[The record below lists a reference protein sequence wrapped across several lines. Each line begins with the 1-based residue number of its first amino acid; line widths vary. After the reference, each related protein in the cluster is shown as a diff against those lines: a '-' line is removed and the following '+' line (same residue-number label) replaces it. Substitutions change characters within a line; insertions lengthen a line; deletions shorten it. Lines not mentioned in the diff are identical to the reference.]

1 MLTSFSQYLNDLRS
15 SAGSW
20 MPQRQP
26 SAEAMAMAALL
37 KTPVANTGDWLARNE
52 AFGRAQ
58 SDYKRQR
65 QAVGDNL
72 NQAFYDATRGEAN
85 KRLKSVDPNS
95 MAAQI
100 YSAMANNASQAM
112 VPGAT
117 FQLPTGDQQT
127 NFLNQLA
134 SQGGAIGDGAFQ
146 MAADNDYLAGIGR
159 DGLYSSGSLNGFMNM
174 PIGYKSMGIE
184 GRTPWKTYQNIDSP
198 DSIAYGGDGSQAAVG
213 LQLEALKNF
222 RWNQDA
228 VNRYNQSMNNKN
240 PLGSFIGGQVQRGP
254 GLPGVDANGWI
265 PDWVPDGKYSPQ
277 QLSDA
282 IRSYDKSQGYYSGK
296 GVTQMGDPTKG
307 SGEKPMQDYQ
317 VDWGTLGGG
326 GNQSL
331 SNGGWVDS
339 GAFDNGGRGWAAQSG
354 ANPGRFDPT
363 VASEAYQP
371 KMGNMAGWGNYL
383 NSNPYQDRQPHMLS
397 LADAAKKVAG
407 VALGPLKGA
416 AQSWMPQQQA
426 PKPFGKSSFSNDALG
441 GNDVMSFPAFSPM
454 FGMAEAPKMVQQSTV
469 SSYTKNGKPFS
480 AQDFSAG
487 ALNPVRGFGGASL
500 DPYYMGD
507 YQQLFNKNFGTSWDY
522 QRANDGGFGRWQ
534 TNPFSA
540 GRVNAAMGGF

>member
-1 MLTSFSQYLNDLRS
+1 
-15 SAGSW
+15 
-20 MPQRQP
+20 MPQRRGVSGP
-26 SAEAMAMAALL
+26 SAEALGLASLL
-37 KTPVANTGDWLARNE
+37 QTPVTNTGDWMARNE
-52 AFGRAQ
+52 QLGRAQ
-58 SDYKRQR
+58 ADYKRQR
-65 QAVGDNL
+65 QSVGDSL
-72 NQAFYDATRGEAN
+72 NNAFYDAFRGEARN
-85 KRLKSVDPNS
+85 RI
-95 MAAQI
+95 AAADRSGNTKDREHI
-100 YSAMANNASQAM
+100 SYLINNLIANNGSLAT

-117 FQLPTGDQQT
+117 FQMPTGDQQS
-127 NFLNQLA
+127 NYLRQMA
-134 SQGGAIGDGAFQ
+134 GSGANISDAAYQ
-146 MAADNDYLAGIGR
+146 MAADNDYLFGIGR
-159 DGLYSSGSLNGFMNM
+159 DGLYGSGSLNGFLNN
-174 PIGYKSMGIE
+174 PLGYKSMGIE
-184 GRTPWKTYQNIDSP
+184 GRTPWKTYQDIDAV
-198 DSIAYGGDGSQAAVG
+198 DNIAYGGDGSQAAIA
-213 LQLEALKNF
+213 LQQEQLKQF

-228 VNRYNQSMNNKN
+228 INRYNQSMANKN
-240 PLGSFIGGQVQRGP
+240 PLGQFIGGQVQRGP

-265 PDWVPDGKYSPQ
+265 PDWVPDGKYNPE
-277 QLSDA
+277 QLSKA
-282 IRSYDKSQGYYSGK
+282 IKSFDKTQGYLSSK
-296 GVTQMGDPTKG
+296 GVTQMSDPTKS
-307 SGEKPMQDYQ
+307 SGEGPVRDYQ
-317 VDWGTLGGG
+317 VDWGGMPGAG
-326 GNQSL
+326 YSL

-383 NSNPYQDRQPHMLS
+383 NSNPYQDKQPHMLS

-441 GNDVMSFPAFSPM
+441 GNEVMSFPAFSPM

-487 ALNPVRGFGGASL
+487 ALNPARGFGGASL

-522 QRANDGGFGRWQ
+522 ARANDGGFGRWQ